1 MSLVELRLAGH
12 SLRSGSLVP
21 PRFVLC
27 VAFVVCGVWSAGC
40 SNGTTNP
47 SPPAASVG
55 LSCGE
60 ERWAVKTLSDPD
72 ATRVDFTNVI
82 ATSVAALNDLAPH
95 CSNLPERR
103 TFPEE
108 FRVFE
113 VTARVSLTRLEDDRD
128 FHIVLVDPANPTKTM
143 ITEVVDPECQGAAQ
157 SPFILLLAITRNTF
171 QMLSPLASKTVR
183 LRGVGFYDFSHG
195 QTGRSASCIELH
207 PVTRIALAP

>member
-1 MSLVELRLAGH
+1 MFLSELRLGH

-27 VAFVVCGVWSAGC
+27 AAFVGCGFWSAGC
-40 SNGTTNP
+40 SNGTTSP
-47 SPPAASVG
+47 SPPAFSVG

-72 ATRVDFTNVI
+72 ATRVDFANVI

-108 FRVFE
+108 FQVFE

-128 FHIVLVDPANPTKTM
+128 VHIVVADPANPTRTM
-143 ITEVVDPECQGAAQ
+143 ITEVIDPECQGALQ
-157 SPFILLLAITRNTF
+157 SPFIFLLVYARKMYETLN
-171 QMLSPLASKTVR
+171 PLAGKTVR
-183 LRGVGFYDFSHG
+183 LRGVGFYDFNHG

-207 PVTRIALAP
+207 PVTGVALAP